1 MAFVWILDGIEIL
14 PGMSIPVSTVMP
26 QGILEGVAE
35 SVPTSGPRLDRRL
48 TRDEARKRTRERLL
62 DAAAD
67 VFKRLG
73 YHGASLEAVAEA
85 AGYTKG
91 AVYSNF
97 DTKADLFMALLDRS
111 VEAEIATQV
120 EQFAGKTIDQVI
132 DELEM
137 VIDRQITSDP
147 QWAVLQME
155 FWLVAVRDPGV
166 RARLVAKAEP
176 YRQLAGKMID
186 DMLAQEGRTAPFT
199 GRDLGIVLNALATG
213 FAIETQLEPDAIDP
227 KLLVRAARVLA
238 GIDPAG
244 HAEAKPDLQ
253 EGRLAR

>member
-1 MAFVWILDGIEIL
+1 MAGPE
-14 PGMSIPVSTVMP
+14 
-26 QGILEGVAE
+26 A
-35 SVPTSGPRLDRRL
+35 TSEPHGDRRL

-97 DTKADLFMALLDRS
+97 DTKADLFLALLDRT

-120 EQFAGKTIDQVI
+120 DQFAGKTVAQVI
-132 DELEM
+132 DELET
-137 VIDRQITSDP
+137 VLNRQIRNDP

-155 FWLVAVRDPGV
+155 FWLVAARDPGV
-166 RARLVAKAEP
+166 RERLVAKSEP
-176 YRQLAGKMID
+176 YRVLAGEMID
-186 DMLAQEGRTAPFT
+186 DMLAREGRSAPFT
-199 GRDLGIVLNALATG
+199 GRELGILLNALATG
-213 FAIETQLEPDAIDP
+213 FAVETQLEPDAIDP
-227 KLLVRAARVLA
+227 RLLVRAARVLA
-238 GIDPAG
+238 GIDSWGDG
-244 HAEAKPDLQ
+244 HAEATSGEDVGTD
-253 EGRLAR
+253 GRSATPADSRRVSPGRSGR